1 MRIIVDFHIHSKYS
15 RATSPKMVLSELA
28 TWAKYKGIDVK
39 GTGDF
44 THPYWFREI
53 KNNLIPL
60 GNGLFSYKKEK
71 KPKFMLTAEISS
83 IYTQNSKVRKVHTI
97 VTAPSVETVEKINK
111 KLGSIGN
118 IYSDGR
124 PILGLS
130 AKELA
135 KIIFEIDKNC
145 MIIPAHMWTPWFSV
159 FGSKSGFDSMEECY
173 EEISQEIFAGETGL
187 SSDPEMNW
195 RVKDLD
201 RISLVSNSDAHSLPN
216 LGREATVFNFSDRN
230 YSYIDIRNALKTKDK
245 NKLLYTIE
253 FFPEEGKYHFD
264 GHRLCNI
271 CLAPSESLKRNNI
284 CPACGRQLTIG
295 VSHRLEE
302 LSSRKEGY
310 INNKFPG
317 SKHIIPLQEIIA
329 EYRGVGKNSKKV
341 QTEYMQIITD
351 TASEF
356 EILLDIDEQ
365 KLLKTID
372 KGIVDGILRVRE
384 NEIKPIAGYDGVYGA
399 IKVFDNEKKEIK
411 QVRLL

>member
-28 TWAKYKGIDVK
+28 TWAKYKGIDVM

-83 IYTQNSKVRKVHTI
+83 IYTQNGKVRKVHTI

-245 NKLLYTIE
+245 NRLLYTIE

-264 GHRLCNI
+264 GHRICNI

-295 VSHRLEE
+295 VAHRLEE

-310 INNKFPG
+310 VNNKFPR

-384 NEIKPIAGYDGVYGA
+384 NKIKPIAGYDGVYGV
-399 IKVFDNEKKEIK
+399 IKVFDNEKKK
-411 QVRLL
+411 

>member
-1 MRIIVDFHIHSKYS
+1 MRVIVDFHIHSKYS

-28 TWAKYKGIDVK
+28 TWSQYKGIDVM

-53 KNNLIPL
+53 KKNLEAL
-60 GNGLFSYKKEK
+60 GNGLFTLKGNK
-71 KPKFMLTAEISS
+71 KPRFMLTAEISS
-83 IYTQNSKVRKVHTI
+83 IYSQGGKVRKVHTI
-97 VTAPSVETVEKINK
+97 ITAPSIATVEKINK
-111 KLGSIGN
+111 KLGSLGN

-135 KIIFEIDKNC
+135 KIILQIDNKC

-159 FGSKSGFDSMEECY
+159 FGSKSGFDSLAECY
-173 EEISQEIFAGETGL
+173 EEISSEIFAGETGL

-216 LGREATVFNFSDRN
+216 LGREATVFDLNED
-230 YSYIDIRNALKTKDK
+230 YGYDDIYMALKTKDIS
-245 NKLLYTIE
+245 KLLYTIE

-264 GHRLCNI
+264 GHRTCELC
-271 CLAPSESLKRNNI
+271 LSPSESIKRQNI
-284 CPACGRQLTIG
+284 CPVCGRELTIG
-295 VSHRLEE
+295 VAHRLEE
-302 LSSRKEGY
+302 LTSREEGY
-310 INNKFPG
+310 KSKKFPG

-329 EYRGVGKNSKKV
+329 EYRGVAKTSKRV
-341 QTEYMQIITD
+341 QAEYLKIIET

-356 EILLDIDEQ
+356 EILLDLPKDKLIKNID
-365 KLLKTID
+365 LN
-372 KGIVDGILRVRE
+372 IVDGILRVRE
-384 NEIKPIAGYDGVYGA
+384 NKIKPIAGYDGVYGV
-399 IKVFDNEKKEIK
+399 IKVFNKTDKSTK